1 METLM
6 TETNLG
12 KVMALLAAIRAQDAD
27 KALQLVAPR
36 FVQHTPY
43 IADGVEGL
51 RQYILDATPDQVKLS
66 LVRAI
71 ADGQLVVA
79 QLSWK
84 VPAKTGS
91 LFFDFRTDSLPSNG
105 HSPRGTRRET
115 RVGTRSWTV
124 RRSCSPKVC
133 LGT

>member
-1 METLM
+1 M
-6 TETNLG
+6 TETNLD

-71 ADGQLVVA
+71 ADGQLVVV
-79 QLSWK
+79 QLRLESSGENRFA
-84 VPAKTGS
+84 V
-91 LFFDFRTDSLPSNG
+91 FRFQNG
-105 HSPRGTRRET
+105 LIAEQWALSSRDAPRNESGHTQLD
-115 RVGTRSWTV
+115 G
-124 RRSCSPKVC
+124 PKK
-133 LGT
+133 LLS